1 MKEIL
6 LHFECSFHLEQTMQI
21 DILII
26 LEETKIHIMNVTLKN
41 LAHLSKVM

>member
-26 LEETKIHIMNVTLKN
+26 LERNFFLSNMNVEKLGTPI
-41 LAHLSKVM
+41 